1 MKAFT
6 KQIKSFI
13 IYCAES
19 GLKLM
24 ASNDKVL
31 RALESATSYLEK
43 SVLALK
49 SGNENSFTE
58 NFWHV
63 AAELEYALFMF
74 SLFFKEEEIDKS
86 KWKPNPEIKRDSV
99 NDVLAEVRS
108 LLDNAKKFLAGS
120 KVLDAY
126 KSVYVAR
133 HCVFAVEEILAKR
146 KRERLKAR

>member
-1 MKAFT
+1 
-6 KQIKSFI
+6 
-13 IYCAES
+13 
-19 GLKLM
+19 M

-49 SGNENSFTE
+49 SGNENFFTE
-58 NFWHV
+58 HFWHV

-74 SLFFKEEEIDKS
+74 SLIFKEEIDKS
-86 KWKPNPEIKRDSV
+86 KWKPNPEMKRDNV
-99 NDVLAEVRS
+99 DDVLAEVRS
-108 LLDNAKKFLAGS
+108 LLDNAKKFLASG
-120 KVLDAY
+120 KVLNAY

-133 HCVFAVEEILAKR
+133 HCVFAVEENLAKK

>member
-1 MKAFT
+1 
-6 KQIKSFI
+6 
-13 IYCAES
+13 
-19 GLKLM
+19 M

-43 SVLALK
+43 SISALK

-58 NFWHV
+58 HFWHV

-74 SLFFKEEEIDKS
+74 SLIFKEEIDKS
-86 KWKPNPEIKRDSV
+86 KWKPNPEMKRDNV

-108 LLDNAKKFLAGS
+108 LLDNAKKFLASG
-120 KVLDAY
+120 KVLNAY

-133 HCVFAVEEILAKR
+133 HCVFAVEENLAKK

>member
-6 KQIKSFI
+6 KQIKSFT

-31 RALESATSYLEK
+31 RALESATGYLEK
-43 SVLALK
+43 SFLALK
-49 SGNENSFTE
+49 SGNENSFIE

-74 SLFFKEEEIDKS
+74 SLIFKEEEIDKS
-86 KWKPNPEIKRDSV
+86 KWRPNPEIKRDNV

-108 LLDNAKKFLAGS
+108 LLDNAKKFLAGG
-120 KVLDAY
+120 KMLDAY

-133 HCVFAVEEILAKR
+133 HRVFAVEENLAKK
-146 KRERLKAR
+146 KRERLRAR

>member
-1 MKAFT
+1 
-6 KQIKSFI
+6 
-13 IYCAES
+13 
-19 GLKLM
+19 M

-58 NFWHV
+58 HFWHV

-74 SLFFKEEEIDKS
+74 SLIFKEEIDKS
-86 KWKPNPEIKRDSV
+86 KWKPNPEMKRDNV

-108 LLDNAKKFLAGS
+108 LLDNAKKFLASG
-120 KVLDAY
+120 KVLNAY

-133 HCVFAVEEILAKR
+133 HCVFAVEENLAKK